1 MRSPKI
7 LLVLGLLAAACT
19 ASVDP
24 EATGE
29 EIFGQICARCHG
41 ADLSGGVGPA
51 IGPGSN
57 ATSQPDEFL
66 TLTITRGR
74 GRMPSFQSTLSE
86 EQIARVVAYVRQ
98 RQGQ

>member
-7 LLVLGLLAAACT
+7 LLVLGLLAACT
-19 ASVDP
+19 ASLDP
-24 EATGE
+24 QAGGE
-29 EIFGQICARCHG
+29 VIYGQMCARCHS

-51 IGPGSN
+51 IGPESN
-57 ATSQPDEFL
+57 SASQPDEFL

-86 EQIARVVAYVRQ
+86 EQIARLVAYIRE